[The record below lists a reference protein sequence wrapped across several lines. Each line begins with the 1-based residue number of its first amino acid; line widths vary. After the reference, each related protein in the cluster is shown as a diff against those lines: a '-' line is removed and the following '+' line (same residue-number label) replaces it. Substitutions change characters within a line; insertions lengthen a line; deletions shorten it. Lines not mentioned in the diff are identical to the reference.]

1 VPLSFSNHMIDPS
14 TDHVD
19 VEDGASEGEDNH
31 DDDRHIEWTDIEF
44 EAYLHTELSKHPLSS
59 EYPALF
65 DMAPTI
71 ICKWRRRYRGN
82 APLWKRL
89 FQKER
94 VLKEFIEAVPI
105 IDAVQQLVTEAD
117 DDADT
122 DDTRRLKNGEKYTI
136 IDLACGRGYLSMILS
151 ELLPPDKVEKLVLV
165 DKAWCMHNMKPESHH
180 ISSAHI
186 YGTVISEDD
195 ADDVN
200 RNADDVQDQL
210 QPSSIPCTYYNTWP
224 ISLNTSK
231 VDLKKSKEISNMERR
246 LFNNS
251 EQGGGGGPII
261 LLAVHLCGTL
271 SLRAVELFNNNPNT
285 VLFCLK
291 PCCLPGK
298 K

>member
-1 VPLSFSNHMIDPS
+1 MNLIDPP
-14 TDHVD
+14 TQHVD
-19 VEDGASEGEDNH
+19 IEDGASDDNH
-31 DDDRHIEWTDIEF
+31 DHDKHIEWTDDEF
-44 EAYLHTELSKHPLSS
+44 EAHMHNELSTHPLSS
-59 EYPALF
+59 DYPALF
-65 DMAPTI
+65 ATAPKI

-105 IDAVQQLVTEAD
+105 IDAVQRLVTGAD
-117 DDADT
+117 GDTSTDT

-136 IDLACGRGYLSMILS
+136 VDLACGGGYLSMILS
-151 ELLPPDKVEKLVLV
+151 ELLPPDRVEKLVLV

-186 YGTVISEDD
+186 YGTVIPEDAD

-200 RNADDVQDQL
+200 RNADVQEQ
-210 QPSSIPCTYYNTWP
+210 SSIPCTYYNTWP

-246 LFNNS
+246 LFNNT
-251 EQGGGGGPII
+251 EQGSGGGPII

-298 K
+298 KRRSGR